1 MQANYRQNSFEGS
14 KGVVGNALGTI
25 FIIKYAVAVEEP
37 QEECGGNAFVA
48 VAEGVILGNGILKHN
63 RLSLLI

>member
-14 KGVVGNALGTI
+14 KDVVGNALGAL
-25 FIIKYAVAVEEP
+25 FIIKYAVTVEEP

>member
-14 KGVVGNALGTI
+14 KDVVGAL

-48 VAEGVILGNGILKHN
+48 VAEGVILGNGGILKHN

>member
-1 MQANYRQNSFEGS
+1 MQANYRQNSFEDS
-14 KGVVGNALGTI
+14 KDVVGAL